1 MVNWFFYV
9 MNAMITA
16 KENVKIV
23 QKSWGREIWMANNE
37 KENYCGKILEIFPG
51 NSTSLH
57 FHSLKHETF
66 YVLEGRLQV
75 NTVDTQTTEVT
86 ENYIEEGES
95 FSLNRLIPHKLIA
108 GDNLVKFV
116 EISTHHK
123 DEDS

>member
-1 MVNWFFYV
+1 VI
-9 MNAMITA
+9 NAMITA

-23 QKSWGREIWMANNE
+23 QKSWGQEIWMANNE
-37 KENYCGKILEIFPG
+37 KENYCGKILEILPG

-57 FHSLKHETF
+57 FHALKHETF
-66 YVLEGRLQV
+66 YVLEGCLQV
-75 NTVDTQTTEVT
+75 NTVNTQTTEVT

-95 FSLNRLIPHKLIA
+95 FSLNRFIPHKLIA

-123 DEDS
+123 DEDSYRVIR